1 MTSSE
6 RTPISRYAGVF
17 LVTLATLMFEIL
29 LTRIFSVNMWYHFA
43 FVAISVAMF
52 GMTVGALLVYLLPT
66 FFSREK
72 TPWHLGMSALLFG
85 VSVGA
90 CFLAYLCVPFVDDRQ
105 ALGTLL
111 YVVSLLLTYS
121 LIAIPFVLSGICVCL
136 ALTRFPGAVSRLY
149 AADLAGA
156 AVGCVVLVLLLRY
169 TDAPTAV
176 FVVSALALLAAG
188 CFFSAAGRK
197 RWLITS
203 LVLAAGVTAFC
214 VDNTRL
220 LALNSTHIPMLWV
233 KGQLR
238 SAPLYQKWNT
248 FSRIT
253 VRGNPRAFARPFG
266 WGFSPR
272 VPRDLVTRHLML
284 TIDSEAGTPLSAFHG
299 NLEKVRYL
307 RYDVVNL
314 AHNACPNASVLIVGS
329 GGGRDVL
336 SALVFGQARITAVEL
351 NGDTIHAANDVFGDF
366 TGHLDRFPNV
376 TFVNDEARSYI
387 ARTPARYDMIQISLI
402 DTWAA
407 TAAGAFVLSEN
418 SLYTQEAWRLFLQRL
433 TSDGVLTVSR
443 WHIGRSPGEVYR
455 MLTLARAALAS
466 MGTDDFRRHVFAARS
481 GAVANLLVSPSPFS
495 EERLAR
501 LQQTCDQLGYEVLVS
516 PSGRS
521 SDPIMA
527 RLLEP
532 GDIGPVL
539 ASLPINVAAPTDD
552 SPFFFNMLRLKD
564 FLGGTHSGGLQSTVN
579 SRAVSLLVTLA
590 FVVTFLTA
598 GCVVLPLFL
607 RADRGALRGT
617 RTDLLYFAAI
627 GLGFMFVEIAIMQ
640 RLNIFLGHP
649 VYGLSVTLFSLLL
662 FCGLGSLT
670 TAGVDA
676 ASGMG
681 RARFGGLLATLLLYG
696 ALSELVIRHAAGAS
710 TPMRISIAVLMT
722 APMGLFMGMAFPLGM
737 KAALAKAEGLT
748 PWLWGVNGATSVC
761 ASVVAM
767 ITALSFGIRAA
778 FWTGFACYVLAA
790 LALAVA
796 TRSARVGQLTSSA
809 TRGKEA

>member
-1 MTSSE
+1 MTTSSE
-6 RTPISRYAGVF
+6 RAPFSRYAGVF

-52 GMTVGALLVYLLPT
+52 GMTVGALLVYLLPG

-85 VSVGA
+85 ISVGA

-105 ALGTLL
+105 SLGTLL

-136 ALTRFPGAVSRLY
+136 ALTRFPSAVSRLY

-156 AVGCVVLVLLLRY
+156 AVGCVTLVLLLRH

-188 CFFSAAGRK
+188 CFFIAAGK
-197 RWLITS
+197 KLWLITS
-203 LVLAAGVTAFC
+203 LLLAAGVTAFC

-220 LALNSTHIPMLWV
+220 LALNSTHIPMLWM
-233 KGQLR
+233 KGRLS

-253 VRGNPRAFARPFG
+253 VRGNPRVSAPPFG

-272 VPRDLVTRHLML
+272 LPGGVTTRHLML
-284 TIDSEAGTPLSAFHG
+284 TIDSDAGTPLSAFHG
-299 NLEKVRYL
+299 NLRKVDYL

-314 AHNACPNASVLIVGS
+314 AHTICPRSSVLIVGS

-336 SALVFGQARITAVEL
+336 SALVFGQAQITAVEL
-351 NGDTIHAANDVFGDF
+351 NGDTIHAANGVFGDF

-387 ARTPARYDMIQISLI
+387 ARTPTRYDMIQISLI

-407 TAAGAFVLSEN
+407 TAAGAFTFSEN
-418 SLYTQEAWRLFLQRL
+418 SLYTQEAWRLFLARL
-433 TSDGVLTVSR
+433 NPDGVLTVSR
-443 WHIGRSPGEVYR
+443 WNMAKSPGEFYR
-455 MLTLARAALAS
+455 LLMLARTALAS
-466 MGTDDFRRHVFAARS
+466 MGVTDFRGHLFAASS
-481 GAVANLLVSPSPFS
+481 GYVANLLVSPSRFS
-495 EERLAR
+495 EARLAQ
-501 LQQTCDQLGYEVLVS
+501 LKQTCSDLGYEVLVS
-516 PSGRS
+516 PSGGA
-521 SDPIMA
+521 SDPTMG

-539 ASLPINVAAPTDD
+539 SSLPINLAAPTDD
-552 SPFFFNMLRLKD
+552 RPFFFNMLRLRGL
-564 FLGGTHSGGLQSTVN
+564 LGGMRSGGLQFAAGA
-579 SRAVSLLVTLA
+579 RAVSLLVTLA
-590 FVVTFLTA
+590 FVVAFLTA
-598 GCVVLPLFL
+598 CCVILPLCL
-607 RADRGALRGT
+607 RADRGALRGA
-617 RTDLLYFAAI
+617 RTELLYFAAI

-676 ASGMG
+676 ASEMG

-696 ALSELVIRHAAGAS
+696 AFSELAIRHAAGAS
-710 TPMRISIAVLMT
+710 APMRVSIAVLMT
-722 APMGLFMGMAFPLGM
+722 APLGFFMGMAFPLGM

-761 ASVVAM
+761 ASVMAM
-767 ITALSFGIRAA
+767 ILALSFGIRAA
-778 FWTGFACYVLAA
+778 FWTGFVCYVLAA
-790 LALAVA
+790 VALAVS
-796 TRSARVGQLTSSA
+796 TRPARVGGDGPAALA
-809 TRGKEA
+809 